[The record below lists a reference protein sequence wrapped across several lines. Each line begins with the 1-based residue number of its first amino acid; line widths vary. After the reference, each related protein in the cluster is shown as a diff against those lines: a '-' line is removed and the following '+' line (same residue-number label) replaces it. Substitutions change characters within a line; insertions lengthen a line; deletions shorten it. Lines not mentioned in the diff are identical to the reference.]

1 MDKQMLYYTCLTK
14 LRIINNFR
22 NEIDIYNIFDA
33 VLILMYVIFRKAV
46 IIEEI
51 NVHCYTLTSKD
62 MNVMERFHNGKN
74 KWVSAWDFQQSGMCD
89 QQSLR
94 SACTYAQSDQ
104 SLCMSLEYSM
114 TVKRLAELHLEF
126 LSRKGGCTSSSES
139 IHVKMPHCWKSHVVA
154 QII

>member
-1 MDKQMLYYTCLTK
+1 MLYYTCLTK

-74 KWVSAWDFQQSGMCD
+74 K
-89 QQSLR
+89 
-94 SACTYAQSDQ
+94 
-104 SLCMSLEYSM
+104 
-114 TVKRLAELHLEF
+114 
-126 LSRKGGCTSSSES
+126 
-139 IHVKMPHCWKSHVVA
+139 
-154 QII
+154 